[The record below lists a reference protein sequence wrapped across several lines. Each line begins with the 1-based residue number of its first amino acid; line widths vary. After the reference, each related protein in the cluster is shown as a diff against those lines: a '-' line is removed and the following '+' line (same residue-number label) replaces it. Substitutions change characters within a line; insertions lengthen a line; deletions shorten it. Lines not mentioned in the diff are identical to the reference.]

1 LKIALIAVGAVAAI
15 VVVTGLL
22 SRSHEAAEVKTWTAA
37 QSVPT
42 VTIVHPTPASG
53 VQDLVLPG
61 SLQAWYN
68 APIFPRVSGY
78 VHAWYD
84 DIGARVKTGQVLAT
98 IDTPELDEQL
108 VQARADL
115 ASAKAYMQLAD
126 TTAKRWSALLKQDA
140 VSRQESEEKAGDL
153 QVKTALVN
161 AAEANLNRLLAL
173 KAFARIVAP
182 FDGVVTARKTDIGAL
197 VNAGAGANPSS
208 ELFDVAEVDRLRL
221 YVRVPQADSARIKP
235 GMTAALTVPEY
246 PGKTF
251 TATLLST
258 SNAVSDASGTLLVE
272 LEVPNPKG
280 ELQAGDYAQTTF
292 NLPNAGQQGSGLL
305 TLPSSAL
312 LFLKTGLEAAVVG
325 PDDRVHLHHVTVGR
339 DMGST
344 MQIAGGLTPSDRV
357 IDNPPDSITDGEQVK
372 IANPDASHAAR

>member
-1 LKIALIAVGAVAAI
+1 
-15 VVVTGLL
+15 
-22 SRSHEAAEVKTWTAA
+22 
-37 QSVPT
+37 
-42 VTIVHPTPASG
+42 
-53 VQDLVLPG
+53 
-61 SLQAWYN
+61 
-68 APIFPRVSGY
+68 
-78 VHAWYD
+78 
-84 DIGARVKTGQVLAT
+84 
-98 IDTPELDEQL
+98 
-108 VQARADL
+108 
-115 ASAKAYMQLAD
+115 MQLAS
-126 TTAKRWSALLKQDA
+126 TTAKRWSKLLTQDA

-197 VNAGAGANPSS
+197 VNAGAGASSTS

-221 YVRVPQADSARIKP
+221 YVHVPQADSARIKP

-258 SNAVSDASGTLLVE
+258 SNAVSEASGALLVE
-272 LEVPNPKG
+272 LEVPNPHD

-292 NLPNAGQQGSGLL
+292 NLQNAGAQGSGLL

-325 PDDRVHLHHVTVGR
+325 PENRVHLQHVMVGR

-357 IDNPPDSITDGEQVK
+357 IDNPADSITDGEQVK
-372 IANPDASHAAR
+372 IANPDGSHAAN